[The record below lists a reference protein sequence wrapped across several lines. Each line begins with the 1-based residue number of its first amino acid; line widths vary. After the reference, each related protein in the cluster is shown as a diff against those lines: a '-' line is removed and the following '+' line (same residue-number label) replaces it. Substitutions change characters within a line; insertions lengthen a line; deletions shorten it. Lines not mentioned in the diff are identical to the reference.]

1 MLDNRNEIEKNLHA
15 ILSKDK
21 DIATEIIQMC
31 EELSADHNI
40 SLSFQLQNDLRFRW
54 RVNRQ
59 KMCILLTD

>member
-21 DIATEIIQMC
+21 DIATELIQMC

-40 SLSFQLQNDLRFRW
+40 SLSFQLKFQPPFRE
-54 RVNRQ
+54 
-59 KMCILLTD
+59 